1 MHAFCYLDKQDFDMC
16 KNTLLRRFNGIPLD
30 FWTISF
36 FVSKTLLLDICS
48 FRKKKGRKEKR
59 FFHLWT
65 STSNFLFHCCG
76 TFAASLHSWV
86 RWFMRYIIGL
96 VMWNWLKRHCLNCW
110 RNIDFGIRV
119 LCEVPLSAFFA
130 LFWTSVIGNSLL
142 QKCIKLPSRMLK
154 AEITH

>member
-1 MHAFCYLDKQDFDMC
+1 MQDFEMC
-16 KNTLLRRFNGIPLD
+16 KNTLLQRINGIPLD

-36 FVSKTLLLDICS
+36 LCPKVYCLTYVASE
-48 FRKKKGRKEKR
+48 KKGRKVKR

-65 STSNFLFHCCG
+65 STSNFLFHCCC

-96 VMWNWLKRHCLNCW
+96 VMWNWLKRHCRNCW
-110 RNIDFGIRV
+110 RNIDFGILV

-130 LFWTSVIGNSLL
+130 FFWTSVIGNSLL
-142 QKCIKLPSRMLK
+142 QKYIKLPSRMLK
-154 AEITH
+154 PEITH